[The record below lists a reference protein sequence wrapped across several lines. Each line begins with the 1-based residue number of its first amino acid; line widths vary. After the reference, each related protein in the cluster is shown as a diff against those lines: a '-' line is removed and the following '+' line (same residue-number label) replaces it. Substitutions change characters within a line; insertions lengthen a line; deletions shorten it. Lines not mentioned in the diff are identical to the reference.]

1 MDFWLAGVTGAVQY
15 AGHESCDAEG
25 LGPGLLLVWL
35 ATRLSSA
42 THESLHSSANASTI
56 GTVALLFGLFAAF
69 LANDIWVRNQMAHQA
84 VIDEGDAIR
93 NLARLS
99 EGQNPE
105 YTLMLRNARS
115 ITPRSSSTRIRQGC
129 WARRPVEDARCLRAI
144 AREASGASDHR

>member
-105 YTLMLRNARS
+105 YTLMLRNALVDYAKVVIDQDSARMLG
-115 ITPRSSSTRIRQGC
+115 PSSSRRC
-129 WARRPVEDARCLRAI
+129 SMPSCNCARSVRC
-144 AREASGASDHR
+144 E